1 MSSLRRDLS
10 LLGRGIKNY
19 FSGRPL
25 CISFE
30 VTYACNARCRHCHLG
45 GPVPDEKR
53 ADAATFGRL
62 SRQLRPVVA
71 QISGG
76 EPLLRRDLEEIIRA
90 IRRPQAAP
98 YIVLTTNAALL
109 NRKRYE
115 SLRQAGVDEFSV
127 SLDYPDERHDDFR
140 GIPGLFRKIE
150 ALIKELAPLDD
161 KAITLSCV
169 IQNDNFRDLLKM
181 AELAKRWGVR
191 INFSTYTWMRTNDK
205 SFMIAPENMAA
216 FRQTIEELL
225 RFKKNYGTI
234 YTSDYIFQQMPAYFE
249 KGELPDC
256 RAGKRFFIVNP
267 DGRLSPCG
275 LIICHYDSVGELK
288 TFAARNTCGTC
299 FTSIRA
305 GTERP
310 ARYLLLDNLKRGR
323 KRKTPDDQPD
333 N

>member
-1 MSSLRRDLS
+1 MTSLRRDLS
-10 LLGRGIKNY
+10 LLARGVKNY
-19 FSGRPL
+19 LFGRPL
-25 CISFE
+25 CVSFE

-53 ADAATFGRL
+53 AEAATFGRL

-76 EPLLRRDLEEIIRA
+76 EPLLRKDLEDIVKA

-115 SLRQAGVDEFSV
+115 SLRAAGVDEFSV

-150 ALIKELAPLDD
+150 TLIKELALLDE

-169 IQNDNFRDLLKM
+169 IQNDNFRELLKM
-181 AELAKRWGVR
+181 AELARDWGVR
-191 INFSTYTWMRTNDK
+191 INFSTYTWMRTKDK
-205 SFMIAPENMAA
+205 SLMVAPENSAA
-216 FRQTIEELL
+216 FRQTIQELL
-225 RFKKNYGTI
+225 RFKKNHGVI
-234 YTSDYIFQQMPAYFE
+234 YTSDYIFRQMPTYFE
-249 KGELPDC
+249 QGELPNC
-256 RAGKRFFIVNP
+256 RAGQRFFIVNP

-275 LIICHYDSVGELK
+275 LIIRHYDSLKELK
-288 TFAARNTCGTC
+288 EFYAQNTCGTC

-310 ARYLLLDNLKRGR
+310 ARYLLLDNLARSR
-323 KRKTPDDQPD
+323 KKKESC
-333 N
+333 

>member
-10 LLGRGIKNY
+10 LLARGIKNY
-19 FSGRPL
+19 LFGRPL
-25 CISFE
+25 CVSFE

-53 ADAATFGRL
+53 ADAATFGLL

-76 EPLLRRDLEEIIRA
+76 EPLLRHDLEEIVKA
-90 IRRPQAAP
+90 IHQPERPP

-109 NRKRYE
+109 NRKKYE

-127 SLDYPDERHDDFR
+127 SLDYPDDRHDDFR

-181 AELAKRWGVR
+181 ADLAKGWGVR

-205 SFMIAPENMAA
+205 SFMLSPQNMNE
-216 FRQTIEELL
+216 FRHTIEELL
-225 RFKKNYGTI
+225 RFKKNHGTI
-234 YTSDYIFQQMPAYFE
+234 YTSDYIFRQMPAYFE
-249 KGELPDC
+249 QGELPNC

-267 DGRLSPCG
+267 DGKLSPCG
-275 LIICHYDSVGELK
+275 LIIRHYDSFKELK
-288 TFAARNTCGTC
+288 NFVAENTCGTC

-310 ARYLLLDNLKRGR
+310 ARYLLLDNLKGAR
-323 KRKTPDDQPD
+323 KRKTAYDHP
-333 N
+333 NF